1 MRAKI
6 IRIITIIMVLVL
18 IFSVMAIDSDS
29 PIPMITS
36 AISLLWISLIAI
48 ANTEEEPPHSKG

>member
-1 MRAKI
+1 MRARI

>member
-1 MRAKI
+1 MRANI

>member
-6 IRIITIIMVLVL
+6 IKIITIIMVLVL